1 MRGVASMILLAGLV
15 STMPAVPARADGYGH
30 VQATIG
36 KSENQIEAEKH
47 MAAGEWAAAVP
58 FLEARLAGYPAEVE
72 TLTDLGHAYAK
83 IGDLE
88 QSVEKLTVAL
98 SLDPRHLEANLYLG
112 ETYLALKDL
121 AHAKERLAALDG
133 ICFFGCGEYST
144 LKAEIAAFAKA
155 NGP

>member
-1 MRGVASMILLAGLV
+1 MINFQMFRSETFTPL
-15 STMPAVPARADGYGH
+15 RC
-30 VQATIG
+30 